1 MFSKSSFIFFV
12 SLQSEQHLIRMNRN
26 VINQLIEWKKSPLR
40 KPLILLGARQ
50 VGKTYSL
57 LDFGRNH
64 YKHVAY
70 INCDDNDEVRNLFMQ
85 DYNID
90 RIALA
95 ISAITGVPVLPGET
109 LIILDEIQ
117 ELPRGLASLKYF
129 CERAPQYH
137 VCVAGSLLGI
147 TLRHGESYPVGK
159 VDTIQMF
166 PMTFDEFLEAKG
178 KTEMARLLVK
188 KDWDTLSILHEML
201 VQYLREYYF
210 VGGMPEVVSTYL
222 STTDT
227 NSVRRVQNEI
237 LSAYRNDIA
246 KHTTDEQAKRIAQVW
261 ASMPSQLSKEN
272 RKFIYGMVKKGGRA
286 KDFELAIQW
295 LVDAGLVLKVGRVT
309 TPSMPLKG
317 YEDLSAFKLYLHDVG
332 LLGAMTDIPPA
343 YLLMPNDMK
352 EIKGMFSENYV
363 CTQIVAG
370 TRKSLFYYSKENSPL
385 EIDFLLQHDTQIV
398 PIEVKSETNLRSKS
412 MNTFLQSHAQMRGI
426 RFSMSMYR
434 QQERL
439 TNVPLYAAGCYFG

>member
-1 MFSKSSFIFFV
+1 
-12 SLQSEQHLIRMNRN
+12 MNRN

-363 CTQIVAG
+363 CTQIVAA
-370 TRKSLFYYSKENSPL
+370 TWKSLFYYSKENSPL

-439 TNVPLYAAGCYFG
+439 TNVPLYAAGCYWG

>member
-1 MFSKSSFIFFV
+1 
-12 SLQSEQHLIRMNRN
+12 MNRN

-439 TNVPLYAAGCYFG
+439 TNVPLYAAGCYWG

>member
-1 MFSKSSFIFFV
+1 
-12 SLQSEQHLIRMNRN
+12 MNRN

-363 CTQIVAG
+363 CTQIVAA

-439 TNVPLYAAGCYFG
+439 TNVPLYAAGCYWG